1 MRNGY
6 QPKAEGTTP
15 PAPPTSGS
23 NVHYPSIKKKLSC
36 KHQYIFNFSEIINCG
51 ADKVYW
57 FQCKKCNK
65 YKAVSWGAK
74 KLQKLK
80 QSLIRD
86 TKMNGKEN

>member
-23 NVHYPSIKKKLSC
+23 NVHYPS
-36 KHQYIFNFSEIINCG
+36 HQYIFDFSEIINCG
-51 ADKVYW
+51 ADKIYW
-57 FQCKKCNK
+57 FRCKKCNK
-65 YKAVSWGAK
+65 YKAASWGTK

-80 QSLIRD
+80 RD
-86 TKMNGKEN
+86 TKTDGKEN

>member
-23 NVHYPSIKKKLSC
+23 NVHYPS

-51 ADKVYW
+51 ADKIYW
-57 FQCKKCNK
+57 FRCKKCNK
-65 YKAVSWGAK
+65 YKAVSWGTK

-80 QSLIRD
+80 RD
-86 TKMNGKEN
+86 TKTDGKEN